1 VHVIAQSVCTLSD
14 YELIFGTSGVIE
26 CVIGFEQGAAW
37 HASVELAI
45 WIAGR
50 RWKDTVGT
58 GLIVSEWQGEA
69 TMHIMNG
76 GLCDSRARTDNG
88 ACRYWAWAWAWTR
101 DWHNGRL
108 TT

>member
-69 TMHIMNG
+69 RRQCT
-76 GLCDSRARTDNG
+76 
-88 ACRYWAWAWAWTR
+88 
-101 DWHNGRL
+101 
-108 TT
+108 